1 MMKTDIIIIGSG
13 PGGYRTAGYALQQG
27 KQVVIIEKAE
37 AGGTCLN
44 SGCIPTK
51 CLAHD
56 AEANASDF
64 PAAAERKRNVM
75 NQLRQGIEQLLS
87 APGIT
92 LVRGEATF
100 KDART
105 VTVDGTD
112 YEADDIIIAT
122 GSSSKMPPVEGIDNP
137 RVITSTEALNF
148 QTLPAEIVIIGA
160 GVIGMEFASILSRF
174 GAKVSVIE
182 YLKECLP
189 VIDKDIAK
197 RVRKQIEKLQGV
209 TFYMDS
215 AVKAINDNEVV
226 FVSNKNGK
234 ETRLECPACP
244 VLIAT
249 GRKPN
254 IEGLNLEAAGV
265 EYSPK
270 GITVNDNM
278 LTSVPHIY
286 AIGDVTG
293 RQMLAHAATF
303 MGFRAVNAIVG
314 KADKIRFDI
323 MPSAIFTYPEAAAV
337 GLTEDQCKQQGIECR
352 ALKGYYR
359 ANGKAL
365 AIDEPEGMV
374 KLIAGADGKIL
385 GCTSYGAHSADIVQ
399 EVTAYMNCNATVADI
414 AYSVHIHPTLSEI
427 LQDAC
432 VGGH

>member
-13 PGGYRTAGYALQQG
+13 PGGYRTASYALQQG

-105 VTVDGTD
+105 VTVDGID

-234 ETRLECPACP
+234 ETRLECPGCP

-314 KADKIRFDI
+314 KADRIRFDI

-374 KLIAGADGKIL
+374 KLVAGADGKIL

-414 AYSVHIHPTLSEI
+414 ADSVHIHPTLSEI

>member
-1 MMKTDIIIIGSG
+1 MKTDIIIIGSG

-64 PAAAERKRNVM
+64 PVAAERKRNVM

-105 VTVDGTD
+105 VTVDGID

-234 ETRLECPACP
+234 ETRLECPGCP

-314 KADKIRFDI
+314 KADRIRFDI

-374 KLIAGADGKIL
+374 KLVAGADGRIL

-414 AYSVHIHPTLSEI
+414 AYSVPIHPTLSEI

>member
-1 MMKTDIIIIGSG
+1 MKTDIIIIGSG
-13 PGGYRTAGYALQQG
+13 PGGYRTASYALQQG

-92 LVRGEATF
+92 LVRGEAAF
-100 KDART
+100 KDARS

-234 ETRLECPACP
+234 ETRLECPGCP

>member
-1 MMKTDIIIIGSG
+1 MKTDIIIIGSG

-105 VTVDGTD
+105 VTVDGID

-160 GVIGMEFASILSRF
+160 GVIGMEFASIFSRF

-374 KLIAGADGKIL
+374 KLIAGADGRIL

>member
-1 MMKTDIIIIGSG
+1 MKTDIIIIGSG

-100 KDART
+100 KNART
-105 VTVDGTD
+105 VTVDGID

-234 ETRLECPACP
+234 ETRLECPGCP

-286 AIGDVTG
+286 AVGDVTG

-374 KLIAGADGKIL
+374 KLVAGADGRIL

-414 AYSVHIHPTLSEI
+414 ADSVHIHPTLSEI

>member
-1 MMKTDIIIIGSG
+1 MKTDIIIIGSG
-13 PGGYRTAGYALQQG
+13 PGGYRTASYALQQG
-27 KQVVIIEKAE
+27 KLVVIIEKAE

-56 AEANASDF
+56 AEVNASDF

-75 NQLRQGIEQLLS
+75 DQLRQGIEQLLA

-92 LVRGEATF
+92 FVRGEAAF

-105 VTVDGTD
+105 IIVNGEE

-137 RVITSTEALNF
+137 RVITSTEALDF
-148 QTLPAEIVIIGA
+148 QSLPSEIVIIGA

-174 GAKVSVIE
+174 GAKVTVIE

-197 RVRKQIEKLQGV
+197 RVRKQIEKVQGV

-215 AVKAINDNEVV
+215 AVKAITDNEVV
-226 FVSNKNGK
+226 FTSNKNGK
-234 ETRLECPACP
+234 ETRLECPGCP
-244 VLIAT
+244 VLVAT

-254 IEGLNLEAAGV
+254 IEGLNLETAGV

-278 LTSVPHIY
+278 LTSVPHVY

-352 ALKGYYR
+352 SLKGYYR

-365 AIDEPEGMV
+365 AIEEPEGMV
-374 KLIAGADGKIL
+374 KLVAGADGKIL

-414 AYSVHIHPTLSEI
+414 ADSVHIHPTLSEI

>member
-1 MMKTDIIIIGSG
+1 MKTDIIIIGSG
-13 PGGYRTAGYALQQG
+13 PGGYRTASYALQQG

-105 VTVDGTD
+105 VTVDGID

-314 KADKIRFDI
+314 KADRIRFDI

-374 KLIAGADGKIL
+374 KLVAGADGRIL

>member
-1 MMKTDIIIIGSG
+1 MKTDIIIIGSG

-105 VTVDGTD
+105 VTVDGID

-234 ETRLECPACP
+234 ETRLECPGCP

-337 GLTEDQCKQQGIECR
+337 GLTEDQCKEQGIECR

-374 KLIAGADGKIL
+374 KLVAGADGKIL

>member
-1 MMKTDIIIIGSG
+1 MKTDIIIIGSG
-13 PGGYRTAGYALQQG
+13 PGGYRTASYALQQG

-56 AEANASDF
+56 AEVNASDF

-75 NQLRQGIEQLLS
+75 DQLRQGIEQLLA

-92 LVRGEATF
+92 FVRGEASF

-105 VTVDGTD
+105 IIVNGEE

-122 GSSSKMPPVEGIDNP
+122 GSSSKMPSVEGIDNP
-137 RVITSTEALNF
+137 RVITSTEALDF
-148 QTLPAEIVIIGA
+148 QSLPSEIVIIGA

-174 GAKVSVIE
+174 GTKVTVIE

-215 AVKAINDNEVV
+215 AVKAITDNEVV
-226 FVSNKNGK
+226 FTSNKNGK
-234 ETRLECPACP
+234 ETRLEYPGCP
-244 VLIAT
+244 VLVAT

-254 IEGLNLEAAGV
+254 IEGLNIETSGV

-270 GITVNDNM
+270 GIIVNDNM
-278 LTSVPHIY
+278 LTSVPHVY

-352 ALKGYYR
+352 SLKGYYR

-365 AIDEPEGMV
+365 AIEEPEGMV
-374 KLIAGADGKIL
+374 KLVAGADGKIL

-414 AYSVHIHPTLSEI
+414 ADSVHIHPTLSEI

>member
-1 MMKTDIIIIGSG
+1 MKTDIIIIGSG
-13 PGGYRTAGYALQQG
+13 PGGYRAAGYALQQG

-234 ETRLECPACP
+234 ETRLECPGCP

-314 KADKIRFDI
+314 KADRIRFDI

-374 KLIAGADGKIL
+374 KLIAGADGRIL

>member
-1 MMKTDIIIIGSG
+1 MKTDIIIIGSG

-122 GSSSKMPPVEGIDNP
+122 GSSSKMPPVEGINNP

-234 ETRLECPACP
+234 ETRLECPGCP

-374 KLIAGADGKIL
+374 KLIVGADGRIL

-414 AYSVHIHPTLSEI
+414 ADSVHIHPTLSEI

>member
-1 MMKTDIIIIGSG
+1 MKTDIIIIGSG

-105 VTVDGTD
+105 VTVDGID

-174 GAKVSVIE
+174 GAKISVIE

-234 ETRLECPACP
+234 ETRLECPGCP

-374 KLIAGADGKIL
+374 KLVAGADGRIL

>member
-1 MMKTDIIIIGSG
+1 MKTDIIIIGSG
-13 PGGYRTAGYALQQG
+13 PGGYRAAGYALQQG

-105 VTVDGTD
+105 VTVDGID

-234 ETRLECPACP
+234 ETRLECPGCP

-414 AYSVHIHPTLSEI
+414 ADSVHIHPTLSEI

>member
-1 MMKTDIIIIGSG
+1 MKTDIIIIGSG
-13 PGGYRTAGYALQQG
+13 PGGYRTASYALQQG

-197 RVRKQIEKLQGV
+197 RVRKQMEKLQGV

-234 ETRLECPACP
+234 ETRLECPGCP

-374 KLIAGADGKIL
+374 KLIAGADGRIL

>member
-1 MMKTDIIIIGSG
+1 MKTDIIIIGSG
-13 PGGYRTAGYALQQG
+13 PGGYRTASYALQQG

-87 APGIT
+87 VPGIT

-105 VTVDGTD
+105 VTVDGID

-374 KLIAGADGKIL
+374 KLIAGADGRIL

-414 AYSVHIHPTLSEI
+414 ADSVHIHPTLSEI

>member
-1 MMKTDIIIIGSG
+1 MKTDIIIIGSG

-27 KQVVIIEKAE
+27 KQVIIIEKAE

-337 GLTEDQCKQQGIECR
+337 GLTEDQCKEQGIECR

-374 KLIAGADGKIL
+374 KLIAGADGRIL

>member
-1 MMKTDIIIIGSG
+1 MKTDIIIIGSG
-13 PGGYRTAGYALQQG
+13 PGGYRTASYALQQG

-105 VTVDGTD
+105 VTVDGID

-197 RVRKQIEKLQGV
+197 RVRKQMEKLQGV

-234 ETRLECPACP
+234 ETRLECPGCP

-374 KLIAGADGKIL
+374 KLIAGADGRIL

>member
-1 MMKTDIIIIGSG
+1 MKTDIIIIGSG
-13 PGGYRTAGYALQQG
+13 PGGYRTASYALQQG

-56 AEANASDF
+56 ADANASDF

-105 VTVDGTD
+105 VTVDGID

-234 ETRLECPACP
+234 ETRLECPGCP

-254 IEGLNLEAAGV
+254 IDGLNLEAAGV

-314 KADKIRFDI
+314 KADRIRFDI

-374 KLIAGADGKIL
+374 KLVAGADGKIL

>member
-1 MMKTDIIIIGSG
+1 MKTDIIIIGSG

-105 VTVDGTD
+105 VTVDGID

-197 RVRKQIEKLQGV
+197 RVRKQMEKLQGV

-234 ETRLECPACP
+234 ETRLECPGCP
-244 VLIAT
+244 LLIAT

-337 GLTEDQCKQQGIECR
+337 GLTENQCKEQGIECR

>member
-1 MMKTDIIIIGSG
+1 MKTDIIIIGSG
-13 PGGYRTAGYALQQG
+13 PGGYRTASYALQQG

-105 VTVDGTD
+105 VTVDGID

-314 KADKIRFDI
+314 KADRIRFDI

-374 KLIAGADGKIL
+374 KLVAGADGKIL

-414 AYSVHIHPTLSEI
+414 ADSVHIHPTLSEI

>member
-1 MMKTDIIIIGSG
+1 MKTDIIIIGSG

-105 VTVDGTD
+105 VTVDGID

-234 ETRLECPACP
+234 ETRLECPGCP

-374 KLIAGADGKIL
+374 KLIAGADGRIL

-432 VGGH
+432 VAGL

>member
-1 MMKTDIIIIGSG
+1 MKTDIIIIGSG
-13 PGGYRTAGYALQQG
+13 PGGYRAAGYALQQG

-56 AEANASDF
+56 AETNASDF

-92 LVRGEATF
+92 LVKGEATF

-105 VTVDGTD
+105 VTVDGID

-197 RVRKQIEKLQGV
+197 RVRKQMEKLQGV

-234 ETRLECPACP
+234 ETRLECPGCP

-286 AIGDVTG
+286 AVGDVTG

-374 KLIAGADGKIL
+374 KLVAGADGRIL

>member
-1 MMKTDIIIIGSG
+1 MKTDIIIIGSG
-13 PGGYRTAGYALQQG
+13 PGGYRTASYALQQG

-56 AEANASDF
+56 AEVNASDF

-75 NQLRQGIEQLLS
+75 DQLRQGIEQLLA

-92 LVRGEATF
+92 FVRGEAAF

-105 VTVDGTD
+105 IIVNGEE

-137 RVITSTEALNF
+137 RVITSTEALDF
-148 QTLPAEIVIIGA
+148 QSLPSEIVIIGA

-174 GAKVSVIE
+174 GAKVTVIE

-215 AVKAINDNEVV
+215 AVKAITDNEVV
-226 FVSNKNGK
+226 FTSNKNGK
-234 ETRLECPACP
+234 ETRLECPGCP
-244 VLIAT
+244 VLVAT

-254 IEGLNLEAAGV
+254 IEGLNLEVAGV

-278 LTSVPHIY
+278 LTSVPHVY

-352 ALKGYYR
+352 SLKGYYR

-365 AIDEPEGMV
+365 AIEEPEGMV
-374 KLIAGADGKIL
+374 KLVAGADGKIL

-414 AYSVHIHPTLSEI
+414 ADSVHIHPTLSEI

>member
-1 MMKTDIIIIGSG
+1 MKTDIIIIGSG

-105 VTVDGTD
+105 VTVDGID

-197 RVRKQIEKLQGV
+197 RVRKQMEKLQGV

-234 ETRLECPACP
+234 ETRLECPGCP

-314 KADKIRFDI
+314 KADRIRFDI

>member
-1 MMKTDIIIIGSG
+1 MKTDIIIIGSG

-174 GAKVSVIE
+174 GAKISVIE

-234 ETRLECPACP
+234 ETRLECPGCP

>member
-1 MMKTDIIIIGSG
+1 MKTDIIIIGSG
-13 PGGYRTAGYALQQG
+13 PGGYRTASYALQQG

-105 VTVDGTD
+105 VTVDGID

-174 GAKVSVIE
+174 GAKISVIE

-234 ETRLECPACP
+234 ETRLECPGCP

-254 IEGLNLEAAGV
+254 IDGLNLEAAGV

-432 VGGH
+432 VAGL

>member
-13 PGGYRTAGYALQQG
+13 PGGYRTASYALQQG

-105 VTVDGTD
+105 VTVDGID

-234 ETRLECPACP
+234 ETRLECPGCP

-314 KADKIRFDI
+314 KADRIRFDI

-337 GLTEDQCKQQGIECR
+337 GLTEDQCKEQGIECR

-374 KLIAGADGKIL
+374 KLVAGADGRIL

-414 AYSVHIHPTLSEI
+414 ADSVHIHPTLSEI

>member
-1 MMKTDIIIIGSG
+1 MKTDIIIIGSG
-13 PGGYRTAGYALQQG
+13 PGGYRTAGYALHQG

-105 VTVDGTD
+105 VTVDGID

-215 AVKAINDNEVV
+215 AVKAINDNDVV

-234 ETRLECPACP
+234 ETRLECPGCP

-323 MPSAIFTYPEAAAV
+323 MPSAIFTYPEASAV

-374 KLIAGADGKIL
+374 KLIAGADGRIL

>member
-1 MMKTDIIIIGSG
+1 MKTDIIIIGSG
-13 PGGYRTAGYALQQG
+13 PGGYRTASYALQQG

-105 VTVDGTD
+105 VTVDGID

-234 ETRLECPACP
+234 ETRLECPGCP

-323 MPSAIFTYPEAAAV
+323 MPSAIFTYPQAAAV
-337 GLTEDQCKQQGIECR
+337 GLTEDQCKEQGIECR

-374 KLIAGADGKIL
+374 KLVAGADGRIL

-414 AYSVHIHPTLSEI
+414 ADSVHIHPTLSEI

>member
-1 MMKTDIIIIGSG
+1 MKTDIIIIGSG
-13 PGGYRTAGYALQQG
+13 PGGYRTASYALQQG

-75 NQLRQGIEQLLS
+75 DQLRQGIEQLLS

-105 VTVDGTD
+105 VTVDGID

-374 KLIAGADGKIL
+374 KLVAGADGRIL

-432 VGGH
+432 VAGL

>member
-1 MMKTDIIIIGSG
+1 MKTDIIIIGSG

-105 VTVDGTD
+105 VTVDGID

-234 ETRLECPACP
+234 ETRLECPGCP

-303 MGFRAVNAIVG
+303 MGFRALNAIVG
-314 KADKIRFDI
+314 KADRIRFDI

-374 KLIAGADGKIL
+374 KLVAGADGRIL

>member
-1 MMKTDIIIIGSG
+1 MKTDIIIIGSG
-13 PGGYRTAGYALQQG
+13 PGGYRTASYALQQG

-105 VTVDGTD
+105 VTVDGID

-234 ETRLECPACP
+234 ETRLECPGCP

-337 GLTEDQCKQQGIECR
+337 GLTEDQCKEQGIECR

>member
-1 MMKTDIIIIGSG
+1 MKTDIIIIGSG

-197 RVRKQIEKLQGV
+197 RVRKQMEKLQGV

-234 ETRLECPACP
+234 ETRLECPGCP

-414 AYSVHIHPTLSEI
+414 ADSVHIHPTLSEI

>member
-1 MMKTDIIIIGSG
+1 MKTDIIIIGSG

-105 VTVDGTD
+105 VTVDGID

-234 ETRLECPACP
+234 ETRLECPGCP

-365 AIDEPEGMV
+365 AIDEPEGMG
-374 KLIAGADGKIL
+374 KLVAGADGKIL

>member
-1 MMKTDIIIIGSG
+1 MKTDIIIIGSG
-13 PGGYRTAGYALQQG
+13 PGGYRTSSYALQQG

-56 AEANASDF
+56 AEVNASDF

-75 NQLRQGIEQLLS
+75 DQLRQGIEQLLA

-92 LVRGEATF
+92 FVRGEAAF

-105 VTVDGTD
+105 VIVNGEE

-137 RVITSTEALNF
+137 RVITSTEALDF
-148 QTLPAEIVIIGA
+148 QSLPAEIVIIGA

-174 GAKVSVIE
+174 GTKVTVIE

-215 AVKAINDNEVV
+215 AVKAITDNEVV
-226 FVSNKNGK
+226 FTSNKNGK
-234 ETRLECPACP
+234 ETRLECPGCP
-244 VLIAT
+244 VLVAT

-254 IEGLNLEAAGV
+254 IEGLNLETAGV

-278 LTSVPHIY
+278 LTSVPHVY

-323 MPSAIFTYPEAAAV
+323 MPSAIFTYPEASAV

-352 ALKGYYR
+352 SLKGYYR

-365 AIDEPEGMV
+365 AIEEPEGMV
-374 KLIAGADGKIL
+374 KLVAGADGKIL

-414 AYSVHIHPTLSEI
+414 ADSVHIHPTLSEI

>member
-1 MMKTDIIIIGSG
+1 MKTDIIIIGSG
-13 PGGYRTAGYALQQG
+13 PGGYRAAGYALQQG

-105 VTVDGTD
+105 VTVDGID

-234 ETRLECPACP
+234 ETRLECPGCP

-254 IEGLNLEAAGV
+254 IDGLNLEAAGV
-265 EYSPK
+265 ECSPK

-337 GLTEDQCKQQGIECR
+337 GLTEDQCKEQGIECR

-374 KLIAGADGKIL
+374 KLIAGADGRIL

>member
-1 MMKTDIIIIGSG
+1 MKTDIIIIGSG
-13 PGGYRTAGYALQQG
+13 PGGYRTASYALQQG

-56 AEANASDF
+56 AEVNASDF

-75 NQLRQGIEQLLS
+75 DQLRHGIEQLLA

-92 LVRGEATF
+92 FVRGEAAF

-105 VTVDGTD
+105 IIVNGEE

-137 RVITSTEALNF
+137 RVITSTEALDF
-148 QTLPAEIVIIGA
+148 QSLPSEIVIIGA

-174 GAKVSVIE
+174 GAKVTVIE

-215 AVKAINDNEVV
+215 AVKAITDNEVV
-226 FVSNKNGK
+226 FTSNKNGK
-234 ETRLECPACP
+234 ETRLECSGCP
-244 VLIAT
+244 VLVAT

-278 LTSVPHIY
+278 LTSVPHVY

-352 ALKGYYR
+352 SLKGYYR

-365 AIDEPEGMV
+365 AIEEPEGMV
-374 KLIAGADGKIL
+374 KLVAGTDGKIL

-414 AYSVHIHPTLSEI
+414 ADSVHIHPTLSEI

>member
-1 MMKTDIIIIGSG
+1 MKTDIIIIGSG

-234 ETRLECPACP
+234 ETRLECPGCP

-374 KLIAGADGKIL
+374 KLVAGADGRIL

-414 AYSVHIHPTLSEI
+414 ADSVHIHPTLSEI

>member
-1 MMKTDIIIIGSG
+1 MKTDIIIIGSG
-13 PGGYRTAGYALQQG
+13 PGGYRTASYALQQG

-56 AEANASDF
+56 AEVNASDF

-75 NQLRQGIEQLLS
+75 DQLRQGIEQLLA

-92 LVRGEATF
+92 FVRGEASF

-105 VTVDGTD
+105 VIVNGEE

-137 RVITSTEALNF
+137 RVITSTEALDF
-148 QTLPAEIVIIGA
+148 QSLPSEIVIIGA

-174 GAKVSVIE
+174 GAKVTVIE

-209 TFYMDS
+209 TFNMDS
-215 AVKAINDNEVV
+215 AVKAITDNEVV
-226 FVSNKNGK
+226 FTSNKNGK
-234 ETRLECPACP
+234 ETRLECPGCP
-244 VLIAT
+244 VLVAT

-278 LTSVPHIY
+278 LTSVPHVY

-352 ALKGYYR
+352 SLKGYYR

-365 AIDEPEGMV
+365 AIEEPEGMV
-374 KLIAGADGKIL
+374 KLVAGADGKIL

-414 AYSVHIHPTLSEI
+414 ADSVHIHPTLSEI